1 MLGVD
6 NKRLLLRERPELLL
20 LLVAIPEVPEIK
32 AKLLALVIME
42 GEGGPLPTAEAGLVV
57 VDIGV
62 VDSPIITL
70 ERIMSRHREGYTE
83 LLVDTIGVG
92 ARGDGPGI
100 PCSQDDGGSLSTM
113 AF

>member
-6 NKRLLLRERPELLL
+6 SKRLLLRERPVL
-20 LLVAIPEVPEIK
+20 LLVVIPEVLDMI
-32 AKLLALVIME
+32 AILLALVIMD

-57 VDIGV
+57 DIGV
-62 VDSPIITL
+62 GSPIITL
-70 ERIMSRHREGYTE
+70 ERIMSRHRDGYTE

-100 PCSQDDGGSLSTM
+100 PCSHDDGGSLSAM

>member
-20 LLVAIPEVPEIK
+20 LLVVEVPEIK

-62 VDSPIITL
+62 DSPIITL
-70 ERIMSRHREGYTE
+70 ERIMSRHRVGYTE

>member
-6 NKRLLLRERPELLL
+6 NKRLLLLERPVLLF
-20 LLVAIPEVPEIK
+20 VVIPEVPDII
-32 AKLLALVIME
+32 AVLLAFVIIE

-57 VDIGV
+57 VDML

-70 ERIMSRHREGYTE
+70 ERIMSRHLEGYTE

-100 PCSQDDGGSLSTM
+100 PCSQEDGGSLSAM